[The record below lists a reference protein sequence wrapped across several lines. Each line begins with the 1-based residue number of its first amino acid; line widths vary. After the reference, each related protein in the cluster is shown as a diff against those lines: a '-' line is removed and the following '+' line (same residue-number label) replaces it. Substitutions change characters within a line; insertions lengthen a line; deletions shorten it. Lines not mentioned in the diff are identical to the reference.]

1 MHQPLASIN
10 PDAKIADDVVI
21 GPFTTIDRNVEIGPG
36 TRIGSNVTIL
46 EGARIGSGVTIFPGA
61 VISAI
66 PQDLK
71 FRGEETTAIIGDNTV
86 LRECVTV
93 NRGTAAKGKTAVG
106 SNCLI
111 MAYSH
116 VAHDCEVGNNVI
128 ISNASQLA
136 GEVKVDD
143 YAIIGGGSLIH
154 QFCHIGEHIMM
165 QGGAL
170 VNKDIPPYIKA
181 AREPISYTGVNT
193 VGLRRRGFSSETI
206 ELIQE
211 VYRLL
216 YNSGRPITE
225 AVSLV
230 EQQVPQCKER
240 DTILDFVRNSQ
251 RGILRCYPGVV

>member
-93 NRGTAAKGKTAVG
+93 NRGTAAKGKTVVG

-116 VAHDCEVGNNVI
+116 VAH
-128 ISNASQLA
+128 
-136 GEVKVDD
+136 DD